1 VACFFYYSLLP
12 FSCYCYN
19 GANAVFSQKNRGTGK
34 THSKRREIEQELFR
48 SLCVDADDV
57 YVLVENGHAVL
68 TGIVDSWSEY
78 NAAAENAYEGGAAWV
93 ENKLR
98 VNPR

>member
-1 VACFFYYSLLP
+1 M
-12 FSCYCYN
+12 
-19 GANAVFSQKNRGTGK
+19 
-34 THSKRREIEQELFR
+34 
-48 SLCVDADDV
+48 DADDV
-57 YVLVENGHAVL
+57 CVLVENGHAVL

-78 NAAAENAYEGGAAWV
+78 NAAAENAYEGGAAWG